1 MTITST
7 KTYLEYCYDL
17 IKAQKESVKNQKCC
31 SGFHSKKPIYYHSVE
46 DYCTDIV
53 EQLLDWQNQGK
64 LDNDLSKEEL
74 LEVVKNA

>member
-1 MTITST
+1 MITTS
-7 KTYLEYCYDL
+7 KIYLKHCYGL
-17 IKAQKESVKNQKCC
+17 IKAQKESVKNQKSC

-53 EQLLDWQNQGK
+53 EQILDWQNQGK

-74 LEVVKNA
+74 LELVTNA